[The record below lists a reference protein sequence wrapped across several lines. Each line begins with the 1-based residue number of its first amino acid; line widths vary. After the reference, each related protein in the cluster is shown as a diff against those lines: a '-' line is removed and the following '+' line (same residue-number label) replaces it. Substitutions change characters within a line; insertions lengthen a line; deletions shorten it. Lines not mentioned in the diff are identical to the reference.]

1 MRAGQQSLKVK
12 NNPGTMV
19 FGSEERKGEA
29 GSKGPGPGAYKR
41 TSYDMISAKG
51 RVRAAPKFS
60 FGGKNIRAKSKMGAT
75 STPDTVGPC
84 SYKISGGIGKQLVST
99 RPTSPTWGM
108 GSSSRD
114 QAQTV
119 CSPGYAPT
127 PTTKNPGPG
136 RYAIGQSV
144 GKQVLSTTKS
154 SPMYGQGERY
164 DDGMMIV
171 NFIIIS

>member
-1 MRAGQQSLKVK
+1 MCVPNLVK
-12 NNPGTMV
+12 IN
-19 FGSEERKGEA
+19 SE
-29 GSKGPGPGAYKR
+29 
-41 TSYDMISAKG
+41 MAK
-51 RVRAAPKFS
+51 
-60 FGGKNIRAKSKMGAT
+60 KSKMGAT

-127 PTTKNPGPG
+127 PTTKNPGG
-136 RYAIGQSV
+136 CWLGVFGTATFVYACVAQ
-144 GKQVLSTTKS
+144 
-154 SPMYGQGERY
+154 
-164 DDGMMIV
+164 
-171 NFIIIS
+171 